1 MKMSNIQN
9 QKNINLKNT
18 ENSNNDKNIFSLND
32 SLEEANEDDNNLE
45 YTKSNVRSE
54 SKSYRVSDLPL
65 MDNYENFNIKND
77 PQNNLI
83 EEDEKKSIKNNDN
96 EKNEIDEMYKQ
107 IILNKRIN
115 MTNKYN
121 THYNSQ
127 SNNNLNSEIFTF
139 NNNNNESIKIPQR
152 SITIINN
159 QFNIENENKKN
170 NNINITNFHNFNNTT
185 FSTQSQTGSRSGKKN
200 NKNLNYNNKL
210 ISEFIINDSLSQR
223 NNYIGIS
230 DINDNT
236 EENREYLKN
245 WLKNLDLFQY
255 YNNFIENDVY
265 DIHKLVQLMKSYETK
280 LKYDDIEGLLG
291 IKKPGHIFR
300 ILIKLEI
307 DSGLIDS
314 NIVKFMIKKNIKENE
329 KNIQISFSN
338 TYECGCFKN
347 NKIPIQKNE
356 LRTFLKRKN
365 LMKFYQNFYHNGFE
379 LIEYILI
386 QMYSSFPI
394 NDDTL
399 ENCFHIYDQNDRI
412 KVLKSIVNEMKKIN
426 TFVNTKEYVSTP
438 DKDKIKYENVQLED
452 SDNENFNDNLD
463 IENCNACCVF

>member
-1 MKMSNIQN
+1 MSNIEN
-9 QKNINLKNT
+9 QKNLNLSNIKNT
-18 ENSNNDKNIFSLND
+18 NNDKNTYCLND
-32 SLEEANEDDNNLE
+32 SLEEVNDDDNNLE
-45 YTKSNVRSE
+45 YTKSNLRSD
-54 SKSYRVSDLPL
+54 SKSYRVSDIPL
-65 MDNYENFNIKND
+65 MENYENINIKNEH
-77 PQNNLI
+77 QNNM
-83 EEDEKKSIKNNDN
+83 N
-96 EKNEIDEMYKQ
+96 KNEIDEMYKKL
-107 IILNKRIN
+107 ILNKRIN
-115 MTNKYN
+115 MSNKNN
-121 THYNSQ
+121 THFNSQ
-127 SNNNLNSEIFTF
+127 SNNNIINAELFTF
-139 NNNNNESIKIPQR
+139 NNNNENIKIPQR
-152 SITIINN
+152 SNTLINN
-159 QFNIENENKKN
+159 EFNFDKTIEKTYNKN
-170 NNINITNFHNFNNTT
+170 NNNTNNHIFNNTT
-185 FSTQSQTGSRSGKKN
+185 FSTQSQTGNQSGKNNN
-200 NKNLNYNNKL
+200 NKQLNYNNK
-210 ISEFIINDSLSQR
+210 ISEFIINDSLSQKNDYR
-223 NNYIGIS
+223 GLC

-314 NIVKFMIKKNIKENE
+314 NIVKFMIKKTIKENE

-338 TYECGCFKN
+338 TYECGCFKK

-399 ENCFHIYDQNDRI
+399 ENCFHIYDENDRI

-463 IENCNACCVF
+463 IENCNACCIF

>member
-1 MKMSNIQN
+1 MSNIQN

-83 EEDEKKSIKNNDN
+83 EEEEKKSIINNDN

-107 IILNKRIN
+107 IILTKRMN

-139 NNNNNESIKIPQR
+139 NNNNNNESIKIPQR

-314 NIVKFMIKKNIKENE
+314 NIVKFMIKKTIKENE

-338 TYECGCFKN
+338 TYECGCFKK

-399 ENCFHIYDQNDRI
+399 ENCFHIYDENDRI

-463 IENCNACCVF
+463 IENCNACCIF

>member
-1 MKMSNIQN
+1 MSNIQN

-245 WLKNLDLFQY
+245 WLKSLDLFQY

-399 ENCFHIYDQNDRI
+399 ENCFHIYDENDRI

>member
-1 MKMSNIQN
+1 MSNIQN

-83 EEDEKKSIKNNDN
+83 EEEEKKSIKNNDN

-139 NNNNNESIKIPQR
+139 NNNNNNESIKIPQR

-338 TYECGCFKN
+338 TYECGCFKK

-399 ENCFHIYDQNDRI
+399 ENCFHIYDENDRI

-463 IENCNACCVF
+463 IEKCNACCIF

>member
-1 MKMSNIQN
+1 MSNIQN

-83 EEDEKKSIKNNDN
+83 EEEEKKSIKNNDN

-107 IILNKRIN
+107 IILNKRMN

-139 NNNNNESIKIPQR
+139 NNNNNNESIKIPQR

-210 ISEFIINDSLSQR
+210 ISEFIINDSLSQK

-338 TYECGCFKN
+338 TYECGCFKK

-399 ENCFHIYDQNDRI
+399 ENCFHIYDENDRI

-463 IENCNACCVF
+463 IENCNACCIF